1 MANTCTYGEVLAGN
15 GVFKRDSTRSV
26 SVKRMQMKLYK
37 LQYSIGTPDGI
48 FGENTKE
55 VLEAFQTVHGLP
67 VTGEARD
74 RDLKEL
80 DRVMPDTEEEIL
92 GRELTHNEIIN
103 GFTSSKMSQVE
114 SLARCIYGEDTINSS
129 GQCAVAKE
137 IYNRKNSTRTFLQRD
152 NTWKG
157 YVYGTMIQYEVM
169 TGDASG
175 TKNSRAPDVYT
186 DSWSY
191 CVGLAKL
198 LCEGRKPSSR
208 LGGQCF
214 HVGKSSSYP
223 SNAVESTKIQIPSGT
238 GNKFYD
244 TISNP

>member
-1 MANTCTYGEVLAGN
+1 MANTCTYDEVLAGN

-48 FGENTKE
+48 FGE
-55 VLEAFQTVHGLP
+55 
-67 VTGEARD
+67 
-74 RDLKEL
+74 
-80 DRVMPDTEEEIL
+80 
-92 GRELTHNEIIN
+92 
-103 GFTSSKMSQVE
+103 
-114 SLARCIYGEDTINSS
+114 DTINST

-208 LGGQCF
+208 LGGHCF